1 MFIFIYFR
9 SYGIQQSETVVLQ
22 EQMFYDTF
30 NTLKSGFCC
39 DHWRKNSMEENFWK
53 KKQSKNMKRNISNLL
68 SLSKQ
73 MIGESEFPGKIFDAC
88 DAIIDTDPAWS
99 EEPTPR
105 TEKKNKIK

>member
-1 MFIFIYFR
+1 
-9 SYGIQQSETVVLQ
+9 
-22 EQMFYDTF
+22 
-30 NTLKSGFCC
+30 
-39 DHWRKNSMEENFWK
+39 
-53 KKQSKNMKRNISNLL
+53 MKRDISNLL